1 MSVRGGA
8 RARPA
13 LDWASVN
20 MTSLAEESW
29 SCRLVNLAR
38 GGDGESVTLYT
49 DLHLAEKSSPSMKSN
64 IVSLLFSHKQ
74 LSSPW
79 LRWLDTQDTD

>member
-38 GGDGESVTLYT
+38 GVVMVRVWHYT
-49 DLHLAEKSSPSMKSN
+49 EISTWQRRAP
-64 IVSLLFSHKQ
+64 
-74 LSSPW
+74 PA
-79 LRWLDTQDTD
+79 

>member
-1 MSVRGGA
+1 MRGGA

-38 GGDGESVTLYT
+38 GMLRVWHYT
-49 DLHLAEKSSPSMKSN
+49 EISTWQRTAP
-64 IVSLLFSHKQ
+64 
-74 LSSPW
+74 PA
-79 LRWLDTQDTD
+79 

>member
-1 MSVRGGA
+1 MVECEGRRQGEAGAGLGLGEHDKPGGG
-8 RARPA
+8 
-13 LDWASVN
+13 
-20 MTSLAEESW
+20 E
-29 SCRLVNLAR
+29 LVLQA
-38 GGDGESVTLYT
+38 GEPGQGDAESVALHR
-49 DLHLAEKSSPSMKSN
+49 DLHLAENSSPSMKSI